1 MGTSQASTRTIS
13 LFVRNIPPALHW
25 SGLRQVFGRHGD
37 ITDQFIA
44 GKLDRA
50 GKRFGFVRF
59 SNWTDANRAIE
70 RLNGFSLFGHRLS
83 VSVARYGGGEDQ
95 LTGESTSQVSDR
107 LQAWGLSEVTV
118 KYIGG
123 CKFLIDIRD
132 QELFNQLK
140 IQDWALLK
148 EVFCEVEPWFEL
160 FHLSERITWIQV
172 SGIPLHCWNSITL
185 KRNAEAWGSLISLG
199 ENASQTFDCEKV
211 SLLISTKQRGRINE
225 VIEVEADRDVFLVQ
239 VYELGLN
246 LDPKQHSTPLQ
257 ATKNVEISSD
267 SSSGLVESTASIK
280 ETHINCHEEDEV
292 AKAICLERDPS
303 IEVLSWNN
311 ERRNLGEEDL
321 AGIANSAEL
330 SKHFNLGAVSP
341 PRDCNATTANSLG
354 RAVEDLN
361 HMGFHNSQLLQISQ
375 SENDDQDISNEQ
387 IQDGPPNWVEQVD
400 ILNNSVI
407 ANPPSVESTLH
418 PFHPWTSLNFPLEHH
433 PKTKNDMVPLQRF
446 KANI

>member
-50 GKRFGFVRF
+50 GKSLGSKVWGRGRSAYWRKVNPTKSRKSTVRKNITVPSSPKVPANTA
-59 SNWTDANRAIE
+59 SNSCGN
-70 RLNGFSLFGHRLS
+70 SLDS
-83 VSVARYGGGEDQ
+83 
-95 LTGESTSQVSDR
+95 
-107 LQAWGLSEVTV
+107 
-118 KYIGG
+118 
-123 CKFLIDIRD
+123 
-132 QELFNQLK
+132 LK
-140 IQDWALLK
+140 N
-148 EVFCEVEPWFEL
+148 P
-160 FHLSERITWIQV
+160 R
-172 SGIPLHCWNSITL
+172 L
-185 KRNAEAWGSLISLG
+185 KRIL
-199 ENASQTFDCEKV
+199 
-211 SLLISTKQRGRINE
+211 
-225 VIEVEADRDVFLVQ
+225 
-239 VYELGLN
+239 
-246 LDPKQHSTPLQ
+246 
-257 ATKNVEISSD
+257 D